1 MMPSRRRF
9 LKTTAA
15 LLSGNA
21 VMAQAPAIP
30 SAGTS
35 PEDLMQ
41 TMLDGFRLTQMVHA
55 AAKSG
60 IAEQLRDGP
69 RAVEQLAAATG
80 THADSL
86 YRLLRALAGFGI
98 FEEQPGM
105 RFRLTPAAEL
115 LLPGV
120 PGSVRASAL
129 QMGQPDM
136 WRSWGALTHSVKT
149 GENAFEHLYGMNDFE
164 WYKEHPAEARLFD
177 EFQAEMTRRW
187 ANAVVGA
194 YDFTAARRVVDVG
207 GGAGEL
213 LFTVLRRAPNARGVL
228 FDLDHVVNAARSKVE
243 PVIARRCD
251 FVGGDF
257 FKAVPT
263 GGDIYVMKYIIH
275 DWDDRRARQILGK
288 CHEAMAGKGKLLLVE
303 ELVCGPNQRCRAKMS
318 DITMLVRTGGRNRT
332 EQEYRDLLADGGFKL
347 ERVLPAGGLYV
358 MESSPG
364 RSIPLELPAASRP

>member
-1 MMPSRRRF
+1 MASRRRF
-9 LKTTAA
+9 FKTTAA

-21 VMAQAPAIP
+21 LMAQAPAIP
-30 SAGTS
+30 ATGTT
-35 PEDLMQ
+35 PQDLMN

-55 AAKSG
+55 AAKCG
-60 IAEQLRDGP
+60 VAEQLKEGP
-69 RAVEQLAAATG
+69 RTIEHLAAATG

-86 YRLLRALAGFGI
+86 YRLLRALAGMGI
-98 FEEQPGM
+98 FEEQPDM

-120 PGSVRASAL
+120 PGSVRAAAL

-136 WRSWGALTHSVKT
+136 WQSWGALTHSVKT
-149 GENAFEHLYGMNDFE
+149 GETAFNHVYGMGDFD

-187 ANAVVGA
+187 ADAIVAA
-194 YDFTAARRVVDVG
+194 YDFTSADRVVDVG

-213 LFTVLRRAPNARGVL
+213 LSTVLRSAPKARGVL

-243 PVIARRCD
+243 PAIARRCD

-263 GGDIYVMKYIIH
+263 GGDVYVLKYIIH
-275 DWDDRRARQILGK
+275 DWADDRAKVILTK
-288 CHEAMAGKGKLLLVE
+288 CREAMAGKGKLLLVE
-303 ELVCGPNQRCRAKMS
+303 ELVCGRNQRCRAKMG
-318 DITMLVRTGGRNRT
+318 DITMMVRTGGRNRT
-332 EQEYRDLLADGGFKL
+332 EQEYRALLTASGFEM
-347 ERVLPAGGLYV
+347 ERVLPAGGLHV
-358 MESSPG
+358 MEASPG
-364 RSIPLELPAASRP
+364 RSIPLELPTASRP